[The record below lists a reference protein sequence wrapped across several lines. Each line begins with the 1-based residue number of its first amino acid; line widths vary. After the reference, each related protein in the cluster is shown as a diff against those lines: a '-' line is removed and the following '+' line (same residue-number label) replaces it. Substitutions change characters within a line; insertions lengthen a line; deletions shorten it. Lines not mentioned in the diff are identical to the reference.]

1 MHGALLLREMLAFAM
16 PATFSRSQIEAIAA
30 LAHLRLDEAELE
42 LYARQLGDILEY
54 ANQVQNIDTTGVP
67 PTASVLTRHSADR
80 ADTVHA
86 SLEREEALANAPD
99 ASLEAGLFKVPRV
112 IG

>member
-1 MHGALLLREMLAFAM
+1 MSVTFTRE
-16 PATFSRSQIEAIAA
+16 RIEAIAA
-30 LAHLRLDEAELE
+30 LAHLRLDEEEIA

-80 ADTVHA
+80 ADEVHA
-86 SLEREEALANAPD
+86 SLERAEALANAPD
-99 ASLEAGLFKVPRV
+99 GNPEAGLFKVPRV

>member
-1 MHGALLLREMLAFAM
+1 MHQAGLLPEMLAFAM
-16 PATFSRSQIEAIAA
+16 PATFSRSQIEAIAS
-30 LAHLRLDEAELE
+30 LAHLRLDEEEIE

-67 PTASVLTRHSADR
+67 PTASVVARHEADR
-80 ADTVHA
+80 PDTVLA
-86 SLEREEALANAPD
+86 SLDRSEALANAPD
-99 ASLEAGLFKVPRV
+99 ASLESGLFKVPRV